1 MNTITQLVPPIKQQ
15 VLNEQEAVMSAE
27 DVRKLLLVDSLP
39 EGESAGLINKLES
52 LESSALEISRGAEDI
67 FIKVSTLQPDVLVL
81 SAELLDQPILEQL
94 IQIHE
99 TSPIPVIV
107 AAKQY
112 AKSVVETVV
121 SAGVSSYLVNVDEV
135 SLERLGI
142 IIDLSVARFKQ
153 EQSLICELQVTKE
166 KLSERKLIERAKGII
181 MKQKHLSEE
190 EAYSQMRKSAM
201 NQGQSMA
208 DLAKRIISVF
218 DMLE

>member
-1 MNTITQLVPPIKQQ
+1 MNTIRQLVPPIKQQ

-52 LESSALEISRGAEDI
+52 LESSALEISRGAEDL

-81 SAELLDQPILEQL
+81 SAESLDQSILEQL
-94 IQIHE
+94 IKVHE
-99 TSPIPVIV
+99 TIPIPVIV
-107 AAKQY
+107 VAKQY
-112 AKSVVETVV
+112 ARSVVETVV

-190 EAYSQMRKSAM
+190 DAYSQMRKSAM

>member
-1 MNTITQLVPPIKQQ
+1 MDTITQLTPPIKQQ
-15 VLNEQEAVMSAE
+15 VLNEQEAVMSAQ

-52 LESSALEISRGAEDI
+52 LESSALEISRGTDNL
-67 FIKVSTLQPDVLVL
+67 FTKVSALQPDVLVL
-81 SAELLDQPILEQL
+81 STVALDKSILEQL
-94 IQIHE
+94 TKVHE
-99 TSPIPVIV
+99 KTPLAVIV
-107 AAKQY
+107 VAEQY
-112 AKSVVETVV
+112 ARSVVETVV
-121 SAGVSSYLVNVDEV
+121 SAGVSSYLVNVDEI
-135 SLERLGI
+135 SLERLSI

-208 DLAKRIISVF
+208 DLANRIISVF

>member
-1 MNTITQLVPPIKQQ
+1 MDTITQLTPPIKQQ
-15 VLNEQEAVMSAE
+15 VLNEQEAVMSAQ

-39 EGESAGLINKLES
+39 EGKSAGLINKLES
-52 LESSALEISRGAEDI
+52 LESSALEISRGTDNL
-67 FIKVSTLQPDVLVL
+67 FTKVSALQPDVLVL
-81 SAELLDQPILEQL
+81 STVALDKSILEQL
-94 IQIHE
+94 TKVHE
-99 TSPIPVIV
+99 KTPLAVIV
-107 AAKQY
+107 VAEQY
-112 AKSVVETVV
+112 ARSVVETVV

-135 SLERLGI
+135 SPERLSI
-142 IIDLSVARFKQ
+142 IIDLSVARLKQ

-208 DLAKRIISVF
+208 DLANRIISVF

>member
-1 MNTITQLVPPIKQQ
+1 MDTITQLTPPIKQQ
-15 VLNEQEAVMSAE
+15 VLNEQEAVMSAQ

-39 EGESAGLINKLES
+39 EGKSAGLINKLES
-52 LESSALEISRGAEDI
+52 LESSALEISRGTDNL
-67 FIKVSTLQPDVLVL
+67 FTKVSALQPDVLVL
-81 SAELLDQPILEQL
+81 STVALDKSILEQL
-94 IQIHE
+94 TKVHE
-99 TSPIPVIV
+99 KTPLAVIV
-107 AAKQY
+107 VAEQY
-112 AKSVVETVV
+112 ARSVVETVV

-135 SLERLGI
+135 SPERLSI
-142 IIDLSVARFKQ
+142 IIDLSVARLKQ

-201 NQGQSMA
+201 DQGQSMA

-218 DMLE
+218 DMLG